1 MASRPIQE
9 VLRLDTRPSFSDEC
23 WIETERHRQI
33 QALCESELV
42 ERGDVIWLY
51 GPSGFGKTHLAMH
64 LQRRFGLDYYDC
76 ADIPST
82 QAASLFESLDLK
94 RPIILDSIDRWLGP
108 SGAEAV
114 LFSWWKRRQ
123 AGALCIAH
131 RSPRTRDLFSLPDL
145 ASRAVAAHIVAMEG
159 LDDAGIE
166 TLWGC
171 HLRERGLELSP
182 DVTRFLAPRLPRNP
196 GRLVALAAA
205 MDQESL
211 RDQRKISVPWVKQL
225 LIALS

>member
-1 MASRPIQE
+1 MTSRPIQE
-9 VLRLDTRPSFSDEC
+9 VLRLDKQPTFSDGC
-23 WIETERHRQI
+23 WIDTEAHRQI
-33 QALCESELV
+33 EALCESELAKQ
-42 ERGDVIWLY
+42 GDVIWLH
-51 GPSGFGKTHLAMH
+51 GLSGIGKTHLATH

-76 ADIPST
+76 ADIPPT
-82 QAASLFESLDLK
+82 QAEPLFDSLDLA
-94 RPIILDSIDRWLGP
+94 RPMILDSIDRWIGP

-131 RSPRTRDLFSLPDL
+131 RSPRTPDFFSLPDL

-166 TLWGC
+166 TLWDC

-182 DVTRFLAPRLPRNP
+182 DVARFLAPRLPRNP

-211 RDQRKISVPWVKQL
+211 RDQRKITVPWVKQL
-225 LIALS
+225 LVALS